1 MTICKSWIYV
11 LLKIWKLEWFIWNVF
26 MKLKTKCNNIYYD
39 MLSAINAVIRENKY
53 GTVKLKTSFLIT
65 KTLQRL
71 CMWIITYLSK
81 VFIYLNILF
90 SKCQVGNWNQEFK

>member
-1 MTICKSWIYV
+1 
-11 LLKIWKLEWFIWNVF
+11 

-71 CMWIITYLSK
+71 CM
-81 VFIYLNILF
+81 
-90 SKCQVGNWNQEFK
+90 